1 MTYATN
7 NDALSEFARNVG
19 RECPHLAWLLHDSDT
34 WVANPFYTG
43 EPVPH
48 PESDEDEIEDDRDYD
63 DRFADADALASAG
76 WGTDE
81 DYNHYDYGDY

>member
-7 NDALSEFARNVG
+7 NDALNEFARNVG

-34 WVANPFYTG
+34 WVTNPFYTG

-48 PESDEDEIEDDRDYD
+48 PESDEDDIDCDDSD
-63 DRFADADALASAG
+63 DGYALASAG
-76 WGTDE
+76 FGTDE
-81 DYNHYDYGDY
+81 DYGYYPE